1 MVFRPAI
8 FQDQLFPG
16 RWHVAFKSLARGRR
30 PMLFKLGIRHVMRA
44 ADKTPFSAIKT
55 AEQLAAEEAERAAA
69 EQRAKDDAILKH
81 TDDPKKLRVKWFKYN
96 QVELARVMSREHADN
111 VYPPKI
117 GSSSLTMQ
125 RVVRGFL
132 ARKRLR
138 WQRQL
143 ELRRELVK
151 AQEQKMRQALPHK
164 DKVLLDVL
172 SEQLDYRSLDQMRY
186 AASAAQMLR
195 NNNLSPFMLMHA
207 AEAVFR
213 LVDVDKSG
221 ELDIDELGEVLP
233 MLGIECTH
241 EDLLLVAS
249 HFDVDNS
256 GAIDLAEFQ
265 DMVQVLCCGGND
277 VAAAIESVTRRKIAE
292 RAVTTHEPPPHEASA
307 LQAHDFLSLTQM
319 QLHNK
324 LDELRTRLKVR
335 RQHDANHSLEAQ
347 GRAASRKAVAVQ
359 PFQRNI

>member
-1 MVFRPAI
+1 
-8 FQDQLFPG
+8 
-16 RWHVAFKSLARGRR
+16 
-30 PMLFKLGIRHVMRA
+30 MLFKLGIRHVMRA

-96 QVELARVMSREHADN
+96 QVELARVMSRKHADN

-213 LVDVDKSG
+213 LVDVDRSG

-307 LQAHDFLSLTQM
+307 LQAHDFLSLTQL

-347 GRAASRKAVAVQ
+347 GRAASRKAVDVQ

>member
-1 MVFRPAI
+1 
-8 FQDQLFPG
+8 
-16 RWHVAFKSLARGRR
+16 
-30 PMLFKLGIRHVMRA
+30 MLFKVGIRHVMRA
-44 ADKTPFSAIKT
+44 ADKTPFSAAKT

-172 SEQLDYRSLDQMRY
+172 SER
-186 AASAAQMLR
+186 
-195 NNNLSPFMLMHA
+195 
-207 AEAVFR
+207 
-213 LVDVDKSG
+213 
-221 ELDIDELGEVLP
+221 
-233 MLGIECTH
+233 
-241 EDLLLVAS
+241 
-249 HFDVDNS
+249 
-256 GAIDLAEFQ
+256 
-265 DMVQVLCCGGND
+265 CGGRLTLKAT
-277 VAAAIESVTRRKIAE
+277 VI
-292 RAVTTHEPPPHEASA
+292 RARTLWKGWLQCGRSA
-307 LQAHDFLSLTQM
+307 GLDFKHTS
-319 QLHNK
+319 
-324 LDELRTRLKVR
+324 RTMTLVGADRPDY
-335 RQHDANHSLEAQ
+335 DAW
-347 GRAASRKAVAVQ
+347 V
-359 PFQRNI
+359 